1 RGDAEAIRR
10 SAEVFEELGLKV
22 RFGDSLNRSHGYL
35 AGTDAE
41 RAAELNAMF
50 ADPGIQAIM
59 TGLITVHGP
68 MMICLGDK
76 DVHPLTR
83 QSFAQLVRPEPFR
96 YTGDITPLHIL
107 VEGKAKGPLV
117 GGNLTLLTSTLG
129 TPYEIDT
136 RGCLLFIEDIGEE
149 PYRIDRMLNQLRM
162 AGKLEQAAGIL
173 VGDFRDCEP
182 VKRPVSFTLVEVIQ
196 HYVTEA
202 GRPSLM
208 GFGIGHGSHNVAVPH
223 GMEAELSTADK
234 KTALRT
240 VHQAES
246 IVVKM
251 TADDGK
257 VGWGEAPATVVIT
270 GDSLEAI
277 QSAIE
282 QTFKPLLIGQS
293 LLAYEQILQSLHQ
306 AMVGCTSAKA
316 AIDMAVYDLVA
327 QHGRMPLYQFL
338 GGYRDRI
345 ETDFT
350 VSVNSPEEMGEDAVQ
365 YVQAG
370 FTVLKIKV
378 GKDDIEH
385 DIRRIREIR
394 QRIGSDV
401 KIRLDANQGWQA
413 KEAIRSIR
421 KMEDMGLNIELV
433 TAAVDTLIMADES
446 VFSPVQ
452 ALEVLQRHAA
462 DLINI
467 KLMKAGGIYKA
478 QLINQLAEE
487 YGVECM

>member
-1 RGDAEAIRR
+1 MRAADSGIEGAQAGAGRRPIRPARLKPGDTVGITAPASRGDAEAIRH

-50 ADPGIQAIM
+50 ADPGIQAIVCARGGYGTARIAEKLDYDQIRRHPKILWGYSDITFLHAAIWKM

-96 YTGDITPLHIL
+96 YTGDITPLHTL

-129 TPYEIDT
+129 TPFEIDT

-182 VKRPVSFTLVEVIQ
+182 VKRPVSFTLEEVIQ

-208 GFGIGHGSHNVAVPH
+208 GFGIGHGSPNVAVPH
-223 GMEAELSTADK
+223 GMEAELRTADK
-234 KTALRT
+234 KVEAL
-240 VHQAES
+240 E
-246 IVVKM
+246 
-251 TADDGK
+251 
-257 VGWGEAPATVVIT
+257 
-270 GDSLEAI
+270 
-277 QSAIE
+277 SAI
-282 QTFKPLLIGQS
+282 I
-293 LLAYEQILQSLHQ
+293 
-306 AMVGCTSAKA
+306 
-316 AIDMAVYDLVA
+316 
-327 QHGRMPLYQFL
+327 
-338 GGYRDRI
+338 
-345 ETDFT
+345 
-350 VSVNSPEEMGEDAVQ
+350 
-365 YVQAG
+365 
-370 FTVLKIKV
+370 
-378 GKDDIEH
+378 
-385 DIRRIREIR
+385 
-394 QRIGSDV
+394 
-401 KIRLDANQGWQA
+401 
-413 KEAIRSIR
+413 
-421 KMEDMGLNIELV
+421 
-433 TAAVDTLIMADES
+433 
-446 VFSPVQ
+446 
-452 ALEVLQRHAA
+452 
-462 DLINI
+462 
-467 KLMKAGGIYKA
+467 
-478 QLINQLAEE
+478 
-487 YGVECM
+487 